1 MSTTNRDDMY
11 PSHPNFDRSGM
22 SDGEYIDRLMF
33 EIKELRSSMERKD
46 LLIQSLQGNMLTSV
60 PSSSANDN
68 SNDVPHRSARRG
80 YTNDKDDSIN
90 NTTIDTSNVSHDS
103 NGTSIIGNIIDDK
116 LSDSGHTESGD
127 LEGLKIAVDP
137 NSTHSS
143 QQTRQD
149 LDKKLSRDSL
159 GQTSSKSNDNTENI
173 SGSLHS
179 SKLILSP
186 RSQDTELKSQTNLP
200 SDSKSNLSE
209 AMSPG
214 ILRSPQ
220 EVKSPQEIKSP
231 QEVKS
236 SQEVR
241 SIQESK
247 SHQDINSPKEFKS
260 PQEMKFPQDIQSPQ
274 DLKSPHDVKS
284 RESSRKASPKFNA
297 VGMSSISR
305 QLSYKTDKEP
315 DFSSSVSSLNRLST
329 STSIDHN
336 MTDEG
341 TNDKDN
347 ISELHKTLDP
357 GHDSMRSSIYSD
369 EGKEIS
375 DNNDEEIPEQFHEKD
390 NKPDNDDKQFKEKNR
405 LSIGNS
411 TIGSISSGG
420 NTMQGELESTLSPS
434 RSIENSANMSH
445 LNQSSSSFQSYKSR
459 IRLPH
464 TMQQHQPQVS
474 QQPEQTSPPDQQ
486 NQPQFGQHS
495 QSSQHS
501 LQRQSSIQ
509 QKSSAEYHSSQQ
521 RLDTTSSPSHPYHQ
535 FQHHRPSH
543 QNIHLPH
550 TPTES
555 QPPVQQPPPLPS
567 AATSNTQSPSRL
579 NTEISQDLQS
589 NRTVSGRKDQNVK
602 DLNLEVPTSF
612 AHDES
617 ALRSPVIV
625 SSNANQHSAAQQNHT
640 TNTGFVNDIND
651 GSRITG
657 PPQTPEVFYSSHA
670 NDSSSKINNF
680 NKAGGDEAMSTVSS
694 PAPTSQYSQ
703 SPATG
708 HSYQVGYGF
717 ENDSLRTPLTN
728 EYATLTSLYNMKNS
742 SKNIGSSSSFLVNRH
757 AEEDESSLFIKPE
770 DFQTIEIDVVSTIS
784 LTNIQTQSN
793 ITTKKLDEVFVTLR
807 VSDRAS
813 KKEMWRIRKSYNQ
826 LVGFDSEIRPTV
838 EYFGLPVLPDK
849 TLFFS
854 TTPNKI
860 DIRRTG
866 LQNYFNTLF
875 VMPHIPH
882 LILFRICKYLSLDV
896 VNPLDDFKSGA
907 SKEGY
912 LVRKYKGLGTS
923 WKVRWCQVDGP
934 TLELC
939 EYPGGPMVELISL
952 INSQIGRQSNDSI
965 AEDKGYRHA
974 FLIMESQ
981 KVSKLSGSIPKHFFC
996 AESDEERDNW
1006 VNTLIDFTQ
1015 SPNSSLPGSIA
1026 PGYDNDSVDLT
1037 TPNRKHGELPDEVDT
1052 RALKSPAGL
1061 GMEGNQANTEEEKP
1075 KDKKKTKRSIF
1086 PFRTKNSNNSSS
1098 QLAETSGDGDQTT
1111 NASGSNKSNHNPSG
1125 DSINEN
1131 SIQLYLDRMNLDEDV
1146 SKSIFGREIAQA
1158 FQLSH
1163 HSFLGRDIPSICY
1176 RCVDFLI
1183 RTGALL
1189 EEGIFR
1195 LSGSAS
1201 TIRQLKEAFNK
1212 EFDIDLFNHPTKPDI
1227 HTVAG
1232 LFKTYLR
1239 ELPSPIITDKCHH
1252 ELRSIIGSRG
1262 GKKQMDSS
1270 MALIFRDYLNNSN
1283 NIDKIHYDATYIILK
1298 LLKEIVK
1305 QHGTN
1310 KMNLRNVCIVFVPT
1324 LNISVDVLSSLLID
1338 FLCIFENSPPIP
1350 DDTREV
1356 LDLNIPSF

>member
-1 MSTTNRDDMY
+1 MSTTGRNDIY

-22 SDGEYIDRLMF
+22 SDGEYIERLMF
-33 EIKELRSSMERKD
+33 EIKELRSSLERKD
-46 LLIQSLQGNMLTSV
+46 LLIQSLQGTMLTSV
-60 PSSSANDN
+60 PNSSANDD

-80 YTNDKDDSIN
+80 YTNDNDDRSN

-116 LSDSGHTESGD
+116 LNDSGHIESGD
-127 LEGLKIAVDP
+127 LEGLKIAVDN

-149 LDKKLSRDSL
+149 LDKELSKDAL
-159 GQTSSKSNDNTENI
+159 GQTSTSSNDNTEHIPETLN
-173 SGSLHS
+173 S
-179 SKLILSP
+179 SKLVLSP
-186 RSQDTELKSQTNLP
+186 RSQDAESKSLSNLP
-200 SDSKSNLSE
+200 SESKSSLRE
-209 AMSPG
+209 AMSPSVSK
-214 ILRSPQ
+214 SPQ
-220 EVKSPQEIKSP
+220 EVRSPQEIKLP
-231 QEVKS
+231 QEIKS
-236 SQEVR
+236 Q
-241 SIQESK
+241 
-247 SHQDINSPKEFKS
+247 EFKS
-260 PQEMKFPQDIQSPQ
+260 PQETKSPQEFKSPQDILSQ

-284 RESSRKASPKFNA
+284 RESSRKASPRFNA

-336 MTDEG
+336 MTDES

-347 ISELHKTLDP
+347 VSELHKTLDP
-357 GHDSMRSSIYSD
+357 SRHDSMRSSIYSD
-369 EGKEIS
+369 DGKEIS
-375 DNNDEEIPEQFHEKD
+375 DINDEEMPENLNQQD
-390 NKPDNDDKQFKEKNR
+390 NKPDTDDKQLKEKNR

-420 NTMQGELESTLSPS
+420 NTTQGELESTLSPS
-434 RSIENSANMSH
+434 RSIDNSANMSH

-474 QQPEQTSPPDQQ
+474 QQSEQTSPSDQQ

-495 QSSQHS
+495 QSSQQS

-509 QKSSAEYHSSQQ
+509 HKSSAEYQSPQQ

-535 FQHHRPSH
+535 FQHHRPNY
-543 QNIHLPH
+543 QNVHLPH

-567 AATSNTQSPSRL
+567 SVSNNQSPSRL

-625 SSNANQHSAAQQNHT
+625 SSNANQHSAAQQNLT
-640 TNTGFVNDIND
+640 VNTGFANDIND
-651 GSRITG
+651 GSRTTG

-680 NKAGGDEAMSTVSS
+680 NKAGGEEAISTVSS

-728 EYATLTSLYNMKNS
+728 EYTALTSLYNMKNS
-742 SKNIGSSSSFLVNRH
+742 SKNLGSSSSFLVNRH

-784 LTNIQTQSN
+784 LANIQTQSN

-907 SKEGY
+907 TKEGY

-981 KVSKLSGSIPKHFFC
+981 KVSKLSGSVPKHFFC
-996 AESDEERDNW
+996 AESDEERDAW

-1015 SPNSSLPGSIA
+1015 SPNSSLPGSID
-1026 PGYDNDSVDLT
+1026 PGNDNDSVDLT

-1086 PFRTKNSNNSSS
+1086 PFRTKNSNHSSS
-1098 QLAETSGDGDQTT
+1098 QLAESSVDGDQVT